1 MSVCGFIK
9 ASGDRCRAQAMKG
22 SQWCYVHDP
31 ALEEKRQ
38 RNNSKGGRRG
48 GKGRPST
55 VLARLQARLEELAE
69 MVIND
74 EIDRSVASTAG
85 QLLNYSGAQMRHFLA
100 ARESEDL
107 EERLE
112 ELEEALE
119 RQKSDER
126 SYGYAR

>member
-9 ASGDRCRAQAMKG
+9 ASGDRCRARAMKE

-55 VLARLQARLEELAE
+55 VLARLQTRLEELAE
-69 MVIND
+69 QVLAGEVEQD
-74 EIDRSVASTAG
+74 VASTAG
-85 QLLNYSGAQMRHFLA
+85 RLLNYSGTQMRNFLA
-100 ARESEDL
+100 ARESEEL
-107 EERLE
+107 EERVA

-119 RQKSDER
+119 RQKQEEKR
-126 SYGYAR
+126 SRYAR

>member
-9 ASGDRCRAQAMKG
+9 ASGERCRAQAMRE

-31 ALEEKRQ
+31 ALEDKRR

-55 VLARLQARLEELAE
+55 VLQRLQQRLEDLAE
-69 MVIND
+69 QVLAGEVEQD
-74 EIDRSVASTAG
+74 LASTAG
-85 QLLNYSGAQMRHFLA
+85 RLLNFSGNQMKNFLA
-100 ARESEDL
+100 AREQEEL
-107 EERLE
+107 EERVA

-119 RQKSDER
+119 RQKREEGSR
-126 SYGYAR
+126 YAG

>member
-9 ASGDRCRAQAMKG
+9 ASGERCRAQAMKE

-55 VLARLQARLEELAE
+55 VIQRLQARLEELAE
-69 MVIND
+69 MVLEGEVD
-74 EIDRSVASTAG
+74 QDLASTAG
-85 QLLNYSGAQMRHFLA
+85 RLLNYSGNQMKNFLA
-100 ARESEDL
+100 AREAEDL
-107 EERLE
+107 EERLA

-119 RQKSDER
+119 RQKGER
-126 SYGYAR
+126 HRGYAG

>member
-9 ASGDRCRAQAMKG
+9 ASGERCRAQAMKE

-55 VLARLQARLEELAE
+55 VIQRLQARLEELAE
-69 MVIND
+69 MVLEGEVD
-74 EIDRSVASTAG
+74 QDLASTAG
-85 QLLNYSGAQMRHFLA
+85 RLLNYSGNQMKNFLA
-100 ARESEDL
+100 AREAEDL
-107 EERLE
+107 EERLA

-119 RQKSDER
+119 RQKGER
-126 SYGYAR
+126 QRGYVG